1 MKFNTEKE
9 KLLNAVGLTSHLA
22 SIRST
27 LPILQNLY
35 LETKNGQLLVK
46 STDLDQT
53 LEIFVEGTVSEEG
66 ALTIPARLVVE
77 YLTNNPDSSITLESN
92 DLELTIKSTN
102 HRAKIKG
109 LAAEEY
115 PSAPVIKPQ
124 SSITL
129 PLAALRQAIT
139 KTIFSSAQDESR
151 PILNSL
157 LWRFNGKKLTIVG
170 TDGFRLAC
178 QSLELPHEGQ
188 GDYIIPKRALQ
199 ELQKLP
205 GEGELEVAFAGNQ
218 VRFTLGAIALTSRL
232 IDGNFPP
239 YEAIIPKK
247 MAVEIAVSASSL
259 AKSLKLASLFS
270 RDSAY
275 STKVLL
281 EGDTVKI
288 SAISPQIGEN
298 SNELKLATPISVPL
312 TISLNAQYLVDGLG
326 AIDGDAKVGFID
338 AKSPITVESV
348 KNDQYLYLLMPLRSE

>member
-9 KLLNAVGLTSHLA
+9 KLLNAVSLTSHLA
-22 SIRST
+22 TTRST

-35 LETKNGQLLVK
+35 FETKENRLLVK

-53 LEIFVEGTVSEEG
+53 LEVLIDGTVNEKG
-66 ALTIPARLVVE
+66 ALTIPARLIVE
-77 YLTNNPDSSITLESN
+77 YLTNNPDVSITIESN
-92 DLELTIKSTN
+92 DLDLTIQSTN
-102 HRAKIKG
+102 HKAKIKG

-115 PSAPVIKPQ
+115 PSAPTIKPQ
-124 SSITL
+124 SKITL

-139 KTIFSSAQDESR
+139 RTIFASAQDETR
-151 PILNSL
+151 PILNGL

-170 TDGFRLAC
+170 TDGYRLAC
-178 QSLELPHEGQ
+178 QSLELPGDQQ

-199 ELQKLP
+199 ELLKLP
-205 GEGELEVAFAGNQ
+205 GESELEVAFASNQ
-218 VRFTLGAIALTSRL
+218 VRFTLGDITLTSRL

-247 MAVEIAVSASSL
+247 MNVEIAVSASSL

-281 EGDTVKI
+281 EGDTIKI
-288 SAISPQIGEN
+288 SAVSATIGEN
-298 SNELKLATPISVPL
+298 SNELKLATPVASPL
-312 TISLNAQYLVDGLG
+312 NISLNAQYLVDGLG
-326 AIDGDAKVGFID
+326 VVDGDAKVGFID
-338 AKSPITVESV
+338 AKSPITVESI
-348 KNDQYLYLLMPLRSE
+348 KKDQYLYLLMPLRSE